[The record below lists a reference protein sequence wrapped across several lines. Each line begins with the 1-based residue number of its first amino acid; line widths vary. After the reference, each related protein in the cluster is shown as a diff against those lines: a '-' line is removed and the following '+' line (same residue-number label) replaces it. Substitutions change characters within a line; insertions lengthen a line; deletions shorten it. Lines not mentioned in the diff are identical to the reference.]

1 MIIHALSSLKY
12 IDDNGTSY
20 ILKEVS
26 IHQKPQLCS
35 ALRNFSYGCDVRC
48 HGSGSISEST
58 TTRINLRCAGIFSIL
73 HVQFMGTYRKRNKS
87 DRLLADYG
95 LGTQSQRI
103 LKQMQ
108 TNTHIYKYAQYS
120 SLKDLKA

>member
-1 MIIHALSSLKY
+1 MIIHALSSFKY
-12 IDDNGTSY
+12 IHGNGTSY

-58 TTRINLRCAGIFSIL
+58 TTRTNLRCAGIFFQFCN
-73 HVQFMGTYRKRNKS
+73 VQFMGTYRKRNKS
-87 DRLLADYG
+87 DRLLADHG
-95 LGTQSQRI
+95 LGTQSE
-103 LKQMQ
+103 
-108 TNTHIYKYAQYS
+108 
-120 SLKDLKA
+120 